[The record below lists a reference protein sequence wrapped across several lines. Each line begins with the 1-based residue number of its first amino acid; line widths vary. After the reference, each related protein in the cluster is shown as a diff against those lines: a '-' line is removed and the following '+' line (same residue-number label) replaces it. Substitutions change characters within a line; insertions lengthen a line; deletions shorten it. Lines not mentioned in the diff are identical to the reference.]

1 VLYHYYEAHSS
12 QYGRVFVYL
21 EFVGLLE
28 EECQL
33 ERVGSA
39 NELFLVAFLI

>member
-1 VLYHYYEAHSS
+1 MLYHCYEAHSS
-12 QYGRVFVYL
+12 QCGHVFVYL

-39 NELFLVAFLI
+39 DELFLVAFLI